1 MSTQGDIRSW
11 QTAHGTLTFG
21 PRTLIMGILNVTPDS
36 FSDGG
41 EFATIESAVA
51 RAFAMQRDGA
61 DLIDIGGESTRP
73 GSSAVPADLQI
84 ARIVPVIRELR
95 TTGFSLPI
103 SVDTRLAEVAA
114 AALDAGADI
123 INDISAARHDP
134 AMPALLAERRVPFI
148 AMHMQGTPE
157 TMQAHPAYRDVVAE
171 VRAFFN
177 NRARELERAGVDVS
191 RMMID
196 PGIGFGKT
204 TEHNLAIL
212 RAIQSFRGKWPVLVG
227 PSRKKFLGELL
238 GESDPKARVMGTVA
252 VAAHCTLTGIEM
264 LRVHDVKEI
273 RQVADTCAALR

>member
-11 QTAHGTLTFG
+11 QTAHGTLAFG

-41 EFATIESAVA
+41 EFATVESAVA
-51 RAFAMQRDGA
+51 RAFDMQRDGA

-73 GSSAVPADLQI
+73 GSAAMPPDVQI
-84 ARIVPVIRELR
+84 DRIVPVIRELR
-95 TTGFSLPI
+95 MTGFSLPI
-103 SVDTRLAEVAA
+103 SVDTRLAAVAA

-123 INDISAARHDP
+123 VNDISAARHDP
-134 AMPALLAERRVPFI
+134 AMPALLAARRVPFI

-157 TMQAHPAYRDVVAE
+157 TMQANPTYHDVVSE
-171 VRAFFN
+171 VRAFFEV
-177 NRARELERAGVDVS
+177 RSRELEQTGVDVS

-204 TEHNLAIL
+204 TEHSLALI
-212 RAIQSFRGKWPVLVG
+212 RAIHEFRGKWPVLVG
-227 PSRKKFLGELL
+227 PSRKKFLGVLL
-238 GESDPKARVMGTVA
+238 GEDNPKARLMGTAA
-252 VAAHCTLTGIEM
+252 VAAHCAFAGVEM

-273 RQVADTCAALR
+273 RQVVDTCVAIR